1 MGYLNAPWIG
11 IIFVAEKDFS
21 KVPLAGSC
29 QNAVMRYV
37 WKMVYL
43 ICCVVV
49 YAVKSLL
56 ISPP

>member
-29 QNAVMRYV
+29 QNACSVCYEIRMEDGLFDLLCRC
-37 WKMVYL
+37 
-43 ICCVVV
+43 ICR
-49 YAVKSLL
+49 
-56 ISPP
+56 